1 MGAQPATLER
11 LLRPVRWFL
20 MTTRQ
25 IKPAA
30 KVGQALSRTLD
41 TKELS
46 AWPEL
51 VRLPLGAVAAVCG
64 CLSAL
69 RSNGSL
75 VVFIVPYYLKCIV
88 VRKGPDYA
96 VADANLNVDFRCNMV
111 FCHRACDHELA
122 D

>member
-1 MGAQPATLER
+1 MGSQPATLER
-11 LLRPVRWFL
+11 LLRPVRWLL

-51 VRLPLGAVAAVCG
+51 VRLPLGAAGCG
-64 CLSAL
+64 CYLSAL
-69 RSNGSL
+69 RPNGSL
-75 VVFIVPYYLKCIV
+75 VVFIVPYYLRGIV